1 MEVHLGR
8 NEVIIVRLTA
18 MKKGESMNEDY
29 HYENFYESDVR
40 KMALA
45 SLFTALIA
53 VGAFIRIPVLIS
65 PVPITLQ
72 VLFIFLAGAMLGAR
86 WGSMSVMIYLLLGII
101 GLPVFSGG
109 SSGVGVLLG
118 PTGGYLMGFALAAF
132 VIGTLTDKWGT
143 SSLLRNALFMSA
155 GLLVIYLLGA
165 AYMAHVARISVESA
179 ILVGVVPF
187 IPGDL
192 LKLAFSSVIVAKY
205 SLR

>member
-1 MEVHLGR
+1 
-8 NEVIIVRLTA
+8 
-18 MKKGESMNEDY
+18 MKENY
-29 HYENFYESDVR
+29 HYENYYESDIR
-40 KMALA
+40 KMAIA
-45 SLFTALIA
+45 SLFTAMIA

-109 SSGVGVLLG
+109 SSGIGVLLG
-118 PTGGYLMGFALAAF
+118 PTGGYLIGFVLAAF
-132 VIGTLTDKWGT
+132 LIGTLSDKWGT
-143 SSLLRNALFMSA
+143 SGVLRNALFMSA

-165 AYMAHVARISVESA
+165 AYMVHIARISVESA
-179 ILVGVVPF
+179 ILVGVAPF

-192 LKLAFSSVIVAKY
+192 LKIAFSSVIAAKY
-205 SLR
+205 SLE

>member
-1 MEVHLGR
+1 M
-8 NEVIIVRLTA
+8 RLTA
-18 MKKGESMNEDY
+18 QVRKGESMNENY
-29 HYENFYESDVR
+29 HYENYYESDVR
-40 KMALA
+40 KMAMA

-109 SSGVGVLLG
+109 SSGIGVLFG
-118 PTGGYLMGFALAAF
+118 PTGGYLVGFVLAAF
-132 VIGTLTDKWGT
+132 VIGLFSDKWGT
-143 SSLLRNALFMSA
+143 SGVLRNMLFMSA

-165 AYMAHVARISVESA
+165 AYMVHVARISVESA
-179 ILVGVVPF
+179 ILLGVAPF

-192 LKLAFSSVIVAKY
+192 LKLVFSSVIAAKY
-205 SLR
+205 SLD

>member
-1 MEVHLGR
+1 M
-8 NEVIIVRLTA
+8 RLTA
-18 MKKGESMNEDY
+18 QVRKGESMNENY
-29 HYENFYESDVR
+29 HYENYYESDVR
-40 KMALA
+40 KMAMA

-72 VLFIFLAGAMLGAR
+72 MLFIFLAGAMLGAR

-109 SSGVGVLLG
+109 SSGIGVLFG
-118 PTGGYLMGFALAAF
+118 PTGGYLVGFVLAAF
-132 VIGTLTDKWGT
+132 VIGLFSDKWGT
-143 SSLLRNALFMSA
+143 SGVLRNMLFMSA

-165 AYMAHVARISVESA
+165 AYMVHVARISVESA
-179 ILVGVVPF
+179 ILLGVAPF

-192 LKLAFSSVIVAKY
+192 LKLVFSSVIAAKY
-205 SLR
+205 SLD

>member
-1 MEVHLGR
+1 M
-8 NEVIIVRLTA
+8 RLTA
-18 MKKGESMNEDY
+18 QVRKGESMNENY
-29 HYENFYESDVR
+29 HYENYYESDVR
-40 KMALA
+40 KMAMA

-109 SSGVGVLLG
+109 SSGIGVLFG
-118 PTGGYLMGFALAAF
+118 PTGGYLVGFALAAF
-132 VIGTLTDKWGT
+132 VIGLFSDKWGT
-143 SSLLRNALFMSA
+143 SGVLRNMLFMSA

-165 AYMAHVARISVESA
+165 AYMVHVARISVESA
-179 ILVGVVPF
+179 ILLGVAPF

-192 LKLAFSSVIVAKY
+192 LKLVFSSVIAAKY
-205 SLR
+205 SLD